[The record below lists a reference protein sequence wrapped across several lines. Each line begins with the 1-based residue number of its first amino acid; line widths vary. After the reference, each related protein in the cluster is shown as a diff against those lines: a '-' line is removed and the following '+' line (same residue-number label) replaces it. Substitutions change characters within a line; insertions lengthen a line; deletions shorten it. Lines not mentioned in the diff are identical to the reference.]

1 MTVSDK
7 DTFHLQYVRLTQPS
21 YFPPIN
27 LIFTRTFCLT
37 HWTLR
42 TVPMDVAKLRVV
54 LWFRLE
60 LQFFFQHKINFRITT
75 NFTCKWSLFKT
86 EFEKLFEW
94 RKILKMSDQD
104 SFLEVDN
111 NVKIEMENI
120 KHFKREKKEIYLTDR
135 DGRDICVWEMLIKTF
150 LNIYTVKS

>member
-1 MTVSDK
+1 
-7 DTFHLQYVRLTQPS
+7 
-21 YFPPIN
+21 
-27 LIFTRTFCLT
+27 
-37 HWTLR
+37 
-42 TVPMDVAKLRVV
+42 
-54 LWFRLE
+54 
-60 LQFFFQHKINFRITT
+60 
-75 NFTCKWSLFKT
+75 
-86 EFEKLFEW
+86 
-94 RKILKMSDQD
+94 MSDQD